1 MPDVDALI
9 LGGGPAGLSAA
20 LVLARALRRVAVLDG
35 DADGVKARSTWPQ
48 VNHNL
53 LGWPDGLP
61 AARLREL
68 GRAQLCDYDSMEVID
83 EPAASVVGTDGGF
96 VATTAQGRERRGRIV
111 LLATGVEDS
120 YPRFPGWED
129 YVGRSLHWCL
139 ACDAYAARSKRLV
152 AIGAD
157 EAAALDALQLRRF
170 TEDVVLVTGT
180 TEACAVD
187 DEHRRRLETAG
198 VDVVEGA
205 VVGAEGSDGRLEALL
220 TSDGTR
226 VPCDEAF
233 SLLPPVPRNGLASA
247 LGASTDPAGFVG
259 VDAEQRTDVPGVFAA
274 GDLTRR
280 HSHQLATALHE
291 GTQAGHA
298 MSFALLPD
306 ELRG

>member
-1 MPDVDALI
+1 
-9 LGGGPAGLSAA
+9 
-20 LVLARALRRVAVLDG
+20 
-35 DADGVKARSTWPQ
+35 
-48 VNHNL
+48 
-53 LGWPDGLP
+53 
-61 AARLREL
+61 
-68 GRAQLCDYDSMEVID
+68 
-83 EPAASVVGTDGGF
+83 
-96 VATTAQGRERRGRIV
+96 
-111 LLATGVEDS
+111 
-120 YPRFPGWED
+120 
-129 YVGRSLHWCL
+129 
-139 ACDAYAARSKRLV
+139 
-152 AIGAD
+152 
-157 EAAALDALQLRRF
+157 
-170 TEDVVLVTGT
+170 
-180 TEACAVD
+180 
-187 DEHRRRLETAG
+187 
-198 VDVVEGA
+198 
-205 VVGAEGSDGRLEALL
+205 VGAEGSDGRLEALL